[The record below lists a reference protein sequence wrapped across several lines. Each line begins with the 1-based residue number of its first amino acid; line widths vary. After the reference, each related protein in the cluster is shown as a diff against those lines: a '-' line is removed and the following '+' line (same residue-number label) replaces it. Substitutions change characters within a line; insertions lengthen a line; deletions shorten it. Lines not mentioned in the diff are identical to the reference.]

1 MDYQQLKGYKGRSK
15 LFFRRGTIMSLSIAD
30 LQAYLSAHYGSD
42 KDEQGFFIKL
52 VEEVGEVAEVLNKR
66 AKRKTFTDEHL
77 QEELGKELADVI
89 HYAVAIA
96 TVNQIDLTTV
106 IIEKDKTAAIKYQ
119 HQETLDAFL
128 RRK

>member
-1 MDYQQLKGYKGRSK
+1 
-15 LFFRRGTIMSLSIAD
+15 MSLSIAD

-66 AKRKTFTDEHL
+66 AKRKIFTDEHL